1 MLEASIY
8 LVTRL
13 VWLLFLVCV
22 AICLVGLAI
31 ILVQAMW
38 EIFWSVKAYF
48 HEQRCLMKKGYLHED

>member
-8 LVTRL
+8 IATRL

-31 ILVQAMW
+31 VLVQAMW

-48 HEQRCLMKKGYLHED
+48 YEQRRLIKGNLHE

>member
-8 LVTRL
+8 IATRL

-31 ILVQAMW
+31 VLVQAMC

-48 HEQRCLMKKGYLHED
+48 YEQRRLMKKGNLHE